1 VTRNLRARVR
11 SLAILLLLLCPFA
24 RAFAQGFGGTVAD
37 HLVRG
42 DSLLAQGK
50 SAEAIVQ
57 FQEARTLCPT
67 PAEIVSALR
76 GEAQG
81 RLMQNETL
89 PAVGL
94 LEEAATRFPDDPRAS
109 NLLYQAGLAAHR
121 TGEIEKALDLYRR
134 ALDRNPTADIVP
146 GLKFQMALALRL
158 RARQGEA
165 IDVLKDF
172 EKEYPNHP
180 LLPNVL
186 YTIAIA
192 EHDIGTGNRDQAK
205 LEEAATNFKGL
216 IEKFPGRPAA
226 IEAHFEMGLVLQELG
241 RKAEA
246 AEYFRKYASLNP
258 NSPVTAG
265 AMARAADLL
274 LFRSPKESAQLYALA
289 QVKAKVNPPPTNP
302 EYGLGRWLTMK
313 VTLAGALSRLWL
325 LGILGVMI
333 LGTIVFLGRIIVRR
347 FRKAPVPASV

>member
-1 VTRNLRARVR
+1 MV
-11 SLAILLLLLCPFA
+11 ILTALLCPAA
-24 RAFAQGFGGTVAD
+24 RCFAQGFGGTVAD

-50 SAEAIVQ
+50 TAEAIVQ

-81 RLMQNETL
+81 HLMQDETL

-109 NLLYQAGLAAHR
+109 NLLYQAAVAAHKA
-121 TGEIEKALDLYRR
+121 GEIDKAIDLYRR
-134 ALDRNPTADIVP
+134 ALDKNPTPDIVP
-146 GLKFQMALALRL
+146 GLRLQFAQALRL
-158 RARQGEA
+158 SAKHAEA

-172 EKEYPNHP
+172 EKDHPDHP

-192 EHDIGTGNRDQAK
+192 DHDIGMGSHDRAK
-205 LEEAATNFKGL
+205 LEESATVFKRL
-216 IEKFPGRPAA
+216 IEKYPGRPAA
-226 IEAHFEMGLVLQELG
+226 IEAHFEMGLLLQELG
-241 RKAEA
+241 RRAEA
-246 AEYFRKYASLNP
+246 ADYFQKYASLNP
-258 NSPVTAG
+258 NSPFTAG
-265 AMARAADLL
+265 AMRRAADLL

-289 QVKAKVNPPPTNP
+289 QVKAKVNPQPPDP
-302 EYGLGRWLTMK
+302 DFGLGRWLSLK
-313 VTLAGALSRLWL
+313 QTLAGALSRLWL
-325 LGILGVMI
+325 LAIFGVI
-333 LGTIVFLGRIIVRR
+333 VLGTMVLLGRIIVRR
-347 FRKAPVPASV
+347 FRKAPAPAGA

>member
-1 VTRNLRARVR
+1 MV
-11 SLAILLLLLCPFA
+11 ILMALLCPAA
-24 RAFAQGFGGTVAD
+24 RSFAQGFGGTVAD

-50 SAEAIVQ
+50 TAEAIVQ

-81 RLMQNETL
+81 HLMQNETL

-109 NLLYQAGLAAHR
+109 NLLYQAAVAAHKA
-121 TGEIEKALDLYRR
+121 GEIEKALDLYRR
-134 ALDRNPTADIVP
+134 ALDRNPTPDIVP
-146 GLKFQMALALRL
+146 GLKFQFAQALRL
-158 RARQGEA
+158 RVRHAEA

-172 EKEYPNHP
+172 EKDYPGHP

-192 EHDIGTGNRDQAK
+192 LHDIGTGNHDQAK
-205 LEEAATNFKGL
+205 LEESATVFKRL
-216 IEKFPGRPAA
+216 IEKYPGRPAA
-226 IEAHFEMGLVLQELG
+226 IEAHFEMGLLLQELG
-241 RKAEA
+241 KRAEA
-246 AEYFRKYASLNP
+246 ADYFQKYASLNP
-258 NSPVTAG
+258 NSPFTAG
-265 AMARAADLL
+265 AMRRAADLL

-289 QVKAKVNPPPTNP
+289 QVKAKVNPQPPSP
-302 EYGLGRWLTMK
+302 DYGLGRWLSLK
-313 VTLAGALSRLWL
+313 QTLAGALSRLWL
-325 LGILGVMI
+325 LAIFGVI
-333 LGTIVFLGRIIVRR
+333 VLGTMVLLGRVIVRR
-347 FRKAPVPASV
+347 FRKAPAPAGA